1 MDPASVG
8 QPCVNEGHRIV
19 ETPTNRG
26 CQTLCQPAY
35 VAFAPKPNAGQ
46 LEPGTAIHKDLVCTV
61 DEDVGHPR
69 LVQQLFN
76 GPAPTLCLRNDSTM
90 SSTAESLTTRPSAR
104 IAVATSTG

>member
-46 LEPGTAIHKDLVCTV
+46 LEPGTAIHEDLICTV

-69 LVQQLFN
+69 LVQQLFQWTRADAV
-76 GPAPTLCLRNDSTM
+76 PAQRLDGV
-90 SSTAESLTTRPSAR
+90 EY
-104 IAVATSTG
+104 G